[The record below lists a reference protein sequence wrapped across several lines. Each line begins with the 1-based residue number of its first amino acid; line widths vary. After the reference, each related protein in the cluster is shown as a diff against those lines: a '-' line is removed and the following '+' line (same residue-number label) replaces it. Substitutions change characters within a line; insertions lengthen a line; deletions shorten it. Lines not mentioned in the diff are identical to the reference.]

1 MRIASNCR
9 HVSGSD
15 EGVTL
20 LHLLCCSGRPGRLI
34 GRHISGGSATGDGT
48 GFPSK
53 MRAKASFAAQKN
65 EHYSISL
72 SVQVQG
78 NLMHMFIPKN
88 SAGPTSG
95 YTNALIKQAIVG
107 AAGQNQLYDVL
118 RHSMRTH
125 REKLSSLDTTGFSVA
140 IPLSSRYYTSA
151 TVWLQGSYCPDNCTN
166 FFDNCVFCML
176 QLFESGSSL
185 SPSVRGWLHVAYCS
199 CR

>member
-9 HVSGSD
+9 HVCGSD

-20 LHLLCCSGRPGRLI
+20 LHLLCCSSRPGRLI
-34 GRHISGGSATGDGT
+34 GRYITGGSATGDGT

-53 MRAKASFAAQKN
+53 MRPKASFAAQKN
-65 EHYSISL
+65 EQYSISL
-72 SVQVQG
+72 SAEFQG
-78 NLMHMFIPKN
+78 SHMHMFIPKN

-95 YTNALIKQAIVG
+95 YTNALIMQAIVG

-118 RHSMRTH
+118 RHSMHTH
-125 REKLSSLDTTGFSVA
+125 REKLSSLDMTGFSVA

-151 TVWLQGSYCPDNCTN
+151 TVWLQCSYCPDNCTN

-176 QLFESGSSL
+176 QLCKSGSPLSL
-185 SPSVRGWLHVAYCS
+185 SVRGWLDVEYCS

>member
-9 HVSGSD
+9 HVCGSD

-34 GRHISGGSATGDGT
+34 GRHITGGSATGDGM

-53 MRAKASFAAQKN
+53 MRPRASVTAEKN
-65 EHYSISL
+65 EQYSISL
-72 SVQVQG
+72 SVQDQG

-107 AAGQNQLYDVL
+107 AAGQNQVYDVL
-118 RHSMRTH
+118 RHSMRKH
-125 REKLSSLDTTGFSVA
+125 CEKL
-140 IPLSSRYYTSA
+140 
-151 TVWLQGSYCPDNCTN
+151 
-166 FFDNCVFCML
+166 
-176 QLFESGSSL
+176 
-185 SPSVRGWLHVAYCS
+185 
-199 CR
+199 